1 VLPDGGAVP
10 KPAERATWLKLL
22 KPLAKVDDVV
32 AIVVGHGAGLN
43 LRSKGTKVFLVV
55 ARGRQPQSP
64 IVGTQRDD
72 GLHRSIA
79 ERTCA
84 DELARR

>member
-32 AIVVGHGAGLN
+32 N
-43 LRSKGTKVFLVV
+43 PPNYREFLK
-55 ARGRQPQSP
+55 
-64 IVGTQRDD
+64 TQRASSLTDLTA
-72 GLHRSIA
+72 GNIPSEPMA
-79 ERTCA
+79 AACP
-84 DELARR
+84 DECGASVSGD